1 MILESLHFALAYAG
15 SKRRR
20 RSEIAA
26 SISLWSRARRCA
38 RDWKPHEEC
47 CKAFI
52 AEKCDRLSEARTAVV
67 LGSGL
72 LREAPIERL
81 AKQFQRVELYD
92 LVHLPSVRRQ
102 VRQAKLTNVTFI
114 EHDLSDGIDFL
125 REKPD
130 VDLVISVNLV
140 SQMALDFNGDAAR
153 LVTNHFASLLSGNWT
168 PCLITD
174 TGYSVIGR
182 DGQVLTSASLLRGVD
197 PPPAFRAWDWTV
209 APFGE
214 LSKETETVHHVIAV

>member
-1 MILESLHFALAYAG
+1 MILEALHFVLAYAA
-15 SKRRR
+15 SKRRNR
-20 RSEIAA
+20 HEIAA
-26 SISLWSRARRCA
+26 SIGLWSRARRCA
-38 RDWKPHEEC
+38 KDWLPHEEC

-52 AEKCDRLSEARTAVV
+52 TEKCDRLSAARTSVV

-72 LREAPIERL
+72 LREVPIERL
-81 AKQFQRVELYD
+81 SRQFQRVELYD
-92 LVHLPSVRRQ
+92 LVHLPDVRRR
-102 VRQAKLTNVTFI
+102 VRRAKLTNVTFI
-114 EHDLSDGIDFL
+114 ERDLSDGIDFL

-140 SQMALDFNGDAAR
+140 SQMALDFNGDGAR
-153 LVTNHFASLLSGNWT
+153 LVKSHFASLFSGDWT

-174 TGYSVIGR
+174 TAYSVINR

-214 LSKETETVHHVIAV
+214 QSKETETVHHVIAV